1 MKTIALRFGETFSP
15 EGGTIKAHQ
24 EVIDGYGYV
33 WYGKLGSPISLAVAK
48 EMLQQDD
55 PRFLL
60 IHSGGSERYWMH
72 VSAIERDISD
82 LEHVPSY
89 YRNQAKDFGC
99 WFKVTSIERAES
111 SVMSK
116 CVVRSSGKPLT
127 AASRHSMSPYFIID
141 YVGDAHEA
149 D

>member
-15 EGGTIKAHQ
+15 EGGTIRAHQ
-24 EVIDGYGYV
+24 ELIDASGYV
-33 WYGKLGSPISLAVAK
+33 WYGKLGSPVSLVVAK
-48 EMLQQDD
+48 DILQQEDS
-55 PRFLL
+55 RVLL
-60 IHSGGSERYWMH
+60 IHSGGPERYWLH
-72 VSAIERDISD
+72 VADIVRDVPD
-82 LEHVPSY
+82 LDHVPSY

-99 WFKVTSIERAES
+99 WFKVVSIERADKA
-111 SVMSK
+111 VMSR

-141 YVGDAHEA
+141 YLGDPDET